1 PAAGSVAAEP
11 LSGVGNLLQATAVQW
26 QAHNQQSQGV
36 PQGGPSHPS
45 KSACRTAALPWSSN
59 GFLSRCCVLAVAPT
73 RQALAIRPA
82 HHPRRVSTHQST
94 PGAGATADA
103 WQGKIVRQTRFAL
116 CSCVPPIETDAQ
128 TQVGRPA
135 GERRGAD
142 DGSDNPG

>member
-1 PAAGSVAAEP
+1 EP
-11 LSGVGNLLQATAVQW
+11 LSGGGNLLQATAVQW

-59 GFLSRCCVLAVAPT
+59 GFLSRCCVVAVAPT
-73 RQALAIRPA
+73 SQALAIRPA

-103 WQGKIVRQTRFAL
+103 WQGKIGSSNAIRLVLL
-116 CSCVPPIETDAQ
+116 CPPD
-128 TQVGRPA
+128 
-135 GERRGAD
+135 
-142 DGSDNPG
+142 